1 MYPSWGH
8 DIDKKTT
15 PYHLNREYHI
25 SFDVKKK
32 FFFLSNIL
40 IMDSL

>member
-15 PYHLNREYHI
+15 PLHLSREHHV
-25 SFDVKKK
+25 SFDVKNKRKK
-32 FFFLSNIL
+32 KEIYFHE
-40 IMDSL
+40 